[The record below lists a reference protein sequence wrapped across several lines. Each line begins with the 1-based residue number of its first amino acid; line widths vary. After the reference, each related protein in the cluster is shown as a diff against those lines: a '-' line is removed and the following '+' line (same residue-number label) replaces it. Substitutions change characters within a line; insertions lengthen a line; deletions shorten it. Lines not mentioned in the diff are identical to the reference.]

1 MLPASE
7 NENLSNLSNLASLKT
22 RKNMGY
28 IVPKIYIYYILKF
41 IYINF
46 KKEEPPN
53 LSPQMRDLSNERF
66 ERFERKTP
74 RSRKINHLTNLNVFS
89 SLVCKILPAFA
100 QNI

>member
-1 MLPASE
+1 
-7 NENLSNLSNLASLKT
+7 
-22 RKNMGY
+22 MGN
-28 IVPKIYIYYILKF
+28 IIPKIYIYYILKF

-66 ERFERKTP
+66 ERFERKT
-74 RSRKINHLTNLNVFS
+74 SKSIKTNHLANLNVFCC
-89 SLVCKILPAFA
+89 LFCKILPAFA